1 MSKLERKIRR
11 KQAKEQKKLAEKE
24 MSTKVAM
31 FGELGD
37 ACLICE
43 KEFAKKDRD
52 MVSSWY
58 VVVREQE
65 NKVNLY
71 CPPCWES
78 ALQNIREIQQA
89 ISEDKNDN

>member
-1 MSKLERKIRR
+1 MSKFERKIRGQ
-11 KQAKEQKKLAEKE
+11 QAKEQKKLAEKE
-24 MSTKVAM
+24 MATKVAM
-31 FGELGD
+31 FGELGES
-37 ACLICE
+37 CLICE
-43 KEFAKKDRD
+43 KDFDKTDKE

-78 ALQNIREIQQA
+78 ALQNIKEIQEA
-89 ISEDKNDN
+89 IAEGKDDN